1 MKKVLLLILAFVL
14 LLTGCAA
21 TPSDTTAATQPPTE
35 TTAAATTEDAK
46 PKRLIALTFD
56 DGPHV
61 YMPKLLSVLEKY
73 NAKATFFLVGK
84 NITEET
90 AQMVK
95 DAYDAGHEIG
105 NHSFSHERML
115 SMSADQVREEYS
127 KVQEQVTQIIGEA
140 PTLFR
145 PPWLE
150 TNEIMFDVIDI
161 PMISGRICDW
171 DGATAEETFQKVKE
185 NVNDGRIILLHFKN
199 SSIESLDLLLPW
211 LYDYG
216 FETVTVSELFERR
229 GIDLSA
235 NDILYKDEAG
245 K

>member
-1 MKKVLLLILAFVL
+1 MKKVLSTIIVLML
-14 LLTGCAA
+14 LLTGCSEPQSE
-21 TPSDTTAATQPPTE
+21 TVVTTEPSTEPTTVV
-35 TTAAATTEDAK
+35 TTEDVK

-73 NAKATFFLVGK
+73 NAKATFFLVGE
-84 NITEET
+84 NITDET
-90 AQMVK
+90 AYMIK
-95 DAYDAGHEIG
+95 DAFDAGHEIA
-105 NHSFSHERML
+105 NHSFSHEHMT
-115 SMSADQVREEYS
+115 SMTAEEVEFEYS
-127 KVQEQVTQIIGEA
+127 KVQQQVKEIIGEE
-140 PTLFR
+140 PKLFR

-150 TNEIMFDVIDI
+150 TNDVMFEVIDI

-171 DGATAEETFQKVKE
+171 DGATAEETFNKVKE

-199 SSIESLDLLLPW
+199 ASIESLDLLIPW

-229 GIDLSA
+229 GIDLTA
-235 NDILYKDEAG
+235 NDILYKDEAAQ
-245 K
+245 